1 MPTIYVENKPY
12 EVPAGQN
19 MLHACLGLG
28 FDIPYF
34 CWHPALGSVGACR
47 LCAVKQFK
55 DENDTKGKI
64 VMSCMTPANEG
75 VRISISDPEAVKFRK
90 AVLEWL
96 MVNHP
101 HDCPV
106 CDEGGECHLQDM
118 TLMTG
123 QVYRRY
129 RFKKRTHRNQNIGPY
144 VKHEMNRCIQCY
156 RCVRFYKDYAG
167 GRDLNVFC
175 WHDSVY
181 FGRHKDGA
189 LASQFSGNL
198 VEVCPTGV
206 FTDKT
211 LAEHYTRKW
220 DLQTSP
226 SICVHCGLG
235 CNILPGERYGTLRRI
250 LNRYNSEVNGFF
262 ICDRGRF
269 GYEFVNSDR
278 RITKMLG
285 RNSESKLEPT
295 SKEAAI
301 SEISKIIRGSK
312 GIIGIGSPTASLE
325 SNYALRL
332 LVGAERFYAG
342 VSAAEYETL
351 SAAVDILKNGPVR
364 IASLHDAAKS
374 DAVLVLG
381 EDVSKSAPM
390 LELAL
395 RQAALN
401 KPAAIAEKLQI
412 DRWNDSPF
420 RDAIQNEKGPLFIAT
435 PDTTILDDIASATY
449 RASVGDLARL
459 GFAIAHEID
468 AESPDVPN
476 LADQA
481 RAIVRRIA
489 IELKNAQNPLVI
501 SGTTCGSSKV
511 LKAAANVAFALQKS
525 GKKPQICFA
534 VPSCNSVGLAMLDGK
549 AISETLADT
558 VIVLENDITADIA
571 ERVFKTA
578 KNIIVIDSLSNE
590 ITAKAHFVLPAA
602 TFAESDGTFVNNEGR
617 AQRFYKVFTPAAD
630 IQDSWRWVRD
640 IMIALGK
647 SQAEQW
653 GNLDAIIADV
663 AREIPAFESIVKA
676 SPKAD
681 FRMCGQRIPRQSHRA
696 SGRTAVSANVDVREH
711 KSAEDPDSP
720 LSFSMEGYPN
730 QPPSPLITR
739 FWSPGW
745 NSIQSVTKYQREVGG
760 PLNGGDPGVRLIEP
774 KSSTIVYFSEEP
786 DSSGSRK

>member
-1 MPTIYVENKPY
+1 MPVIYVENKSY

-19 MLHACLGLG
+19 LLHACLGLG

-96 MVNHP
+96 MLNHP

-156 RCVRFYKDYAG
+156 RCVRFYNDYAG
-167 GRDLNVFC
+167 GRDFGVFC

-189 LASQFSGNL
+189 LQSQFSGNL

-220 DLQTSP
+220 DLQTAP

-262 ICDRGRF
+262 ICDKGRF
-269 GYEFVNSDR
+269 GYEFVNSER
-278 RITKMLG
+278 RIKKALRRG
-285 RNSESKLEPT
+285 EPV
-295 SKEAAI
+295 SKESAVA
-301 SEISKIIRGSK
+301 EIAKIIRESK
-312 GIIGIGSPTASLE
+312 SVIGIGSPRASLE
-325 SNYALRL
+325 SNYALWT

-342 VSAAEYETL
+342 VSGAEYETL

-364 IASLHDAAKS
+364 IASLRDAAKS

-401 KPAAIAEKLQI
+401 RPAAIAEKLHI

-435 PDTTILDDIASATY
+435 PDATILDDIASATY
-449 RASVGDLARL
+449 RASVDDLVQL
-459 GFAIAHEID
+459 GFAVANEID
-468 AESPDVPN
+468 AESPAVSVLKDDVRVM
-476 LADQA
+476 AK
-481 RAIVRRIA
+481 RIA
-489 IELKNAQNPLVI
+489 DDLKNAQSPLVI
-501 SGTTCGSSKV
+501 SGTTCGNSKV
-511 LKAAANVAFALQKS
+511 LQAAANVAYALQKS
-525 GKKPQICFA
+525 GKKPQICFV
-534 VPSCNSVGLAMLDGK
+534 VPNCNSVGLAMLGGK
-549 AISETLADT
+549 SLTEAVEAIESGSTDT
-558 VIVLENDITADIA
+558 IVILENDVAPDIA
-571 ERVFKTA
+571 ERVFNSA
-578 KNIIVIDSLSNE
+578 KNVIVIDSLGNE
-590 ITAKAHFVLPAA
+590 TTAKANYVLPAA

-617 AQRFYKVFTPAAD
+617 AQRFFKVFTPVAD
-630 IQDSWRWVRD
+630 IQDGWRWLRD
-640 IMIALGK
+640 IMIATGEL
-647 SQAEQW
+647 QAGQW
-653 GNLDAIIADV
+653 ENLDAIIADL
-663 AREIPAFESIVKA
+663 ARDIPDLKPIADA
-676 SPKAD
+676 SPNAG
-681 FRMCGQRIPRQSHRA
+681 FRMCGQRIPRQPHRA
-696 SGRTAVSANVDVREH
+696 SGRTAVSANIDVREH
-711 KSAEDPDSP
+711 KLADDLNSP
-720 LSFSMEGYPN
+720 LSFSMEGYLN

-739 FWSPGW
+739 FWSPDW
-745 NSIQSVTKYQREVGG
+745 NSVQSVTKYQREIGG
-760 PLNGGDPGVRLIEP
+760 PLIGGDPGVRLI
-774 KSSTIVYFSEEP
+774 
-786 DSSGSRK
+786 